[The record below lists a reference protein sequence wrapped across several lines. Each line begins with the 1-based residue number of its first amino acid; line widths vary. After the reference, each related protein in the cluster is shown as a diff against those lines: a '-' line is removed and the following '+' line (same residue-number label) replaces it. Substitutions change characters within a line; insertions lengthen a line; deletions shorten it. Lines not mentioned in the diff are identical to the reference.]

1 MRWLCALLCLAGCTS
16 NFFGT
21 DYNLADAD
29 RAICWPAGGTFRCV
43 VQVRG
48 GKLADAELRTIDRA
62 PKPERTLGAA
72 LVILPPGAAPPV
84 RARARELLESFAA
97 AHPRASTH
105 LIHGV
110 EAWEEVRTGADL
122 RAHLD
127 ELLYAAHTACFASGR
142 HWFDLVPW
150 GFLPM
155 FTILPKG
162 EEEGRFFV
170 VMGTDELREMDAAG
184 IHLMFDK
191 LEGDLRRRR
200 AAAGQHAR
208 APPVI
213 PWLVQIVVP
222 DGRVGE
228 CVRLAEALSDRG
240 LGSVGMRRM
249 DLEPSAFGDRKKV
262 LELRPRLQSPYLLEE
277 RR

>member
-1 MRWLCALLCLAGCTS
+1 MRGLWALLCLAGCTT
-16 NFFGT
+16 NFWGT

-29 RAICWPAGGTFRCV
+29 RAICWPAGGSFRCV

-62 PKPERTLGAA
+62 PKPERPLGAA

-110 EAWEEVRTGADL
+110 ESWEEVRTGADL

-127 ELLYAAHTACFASGR
+127 ELLYAAHTACVASGR
-142 HWFDLVPW
+142 HWLFDLFPRGIW
-150 GFLPM
+150 PM
-155 FTILPKG
+155 LTILPKG
-162 EEEGRFFV
+162 NEEGRFFV
-170 VMGTDELREMDAAG
+170 VFRGDELREMDAAG
-184 IHLMFDK
+184 IQLLFDK
-191 LEGDLRRRR
+191 LEGDLRRTR
-200 AAAGQHAR
+200 AAVGQHAR
-208 APPVI
+208 APVI

-240 LGSVGMRRM
+240 LGSVRMRRM
-249 DLEPSAFGDRKKV
+249 DLEPSAFGDRRKV
-262 LELRPRLQSPYLLEE
+262 LDLRPRLQSPYFLEG